1 MISNILHHVNEDKTL
16 QQFKSQKELIL
27 MISFVNST
35 NDSIVKQFLEI
46 FKSLSIFEIISS
58 SK

>member
-1 MISNILHHVNEDKTL
+1 MLHHVNEAKTL
-16 QQFKSQKELIL
+16 QQFISQKELIL

-35 NDSIVKQFLEI
+35 SDSTVKQFLEI
-46 FKSLSIFEIISS
+46 FKSLSMFEIISS